1 MRWTDKFIGFVSTL
15 ILARLLAPEDIGII
29 AMASLV
35 IGFIDVFLD
44 LGVNIALIQNRNAAP
59 AHFNSAWTLRLAQSA
74 TAAVLIVLA
83 SSAAAT
89 YFKDARVESVLHV
102 MALGLIVA
110 SFENIGIVTFQKEMK
125 FGLEFRFLFS
135 KRIVGFLV
143 TITAAWFLRDYW
155 ALVIGALAGRI
166 FGTALSY
173 VMHPMRPRISF
184 EKIHEILAVSL
195 WVLLRSIGA
204 YLDNNLHKFFVG
216 GQGNTA
222 SVGAYSIA
230 DDIAAMPTTEI
241 LAPINRVLFPA
252 FVQVKDNMCELVRL
266 FLLAQGMQTL
276 IAVPAS
282 VGLAVVAADAV
293 TVLLGERWLL
303 AVPFVQM
310 LALSNAIQSIYTS
323 GGYVMITL
331 GKIRFVALLTWAQVV
346 AFFVTITLLMPD
358 ANALQIAWVRVLVVL
373 AGLSL
378 AILLLMQSLK
388 ALTLRAVLQTIARP
402 IMATTV
408 MAIALVWL
416 GSKLSLSPLL
426 NLIAKVGCGA
436 VVYSITLV
444 LLWLV
449 WGKPQGAE
457 SFLLEKYRLAM
468 RSKPSIP

>member
-1 MRWTDKFIGFVSTL
+1 
-15 ILARLLAPEDIGII
+15 
-29 AMASLV
+29 
-35 IGFIDVFLD
+35 
-44 LGVNIALIQNRNAAP
+44 
-59 AHFNSAWTLRLAQSA
+59 
-74 TAAVLIVLA
+74 
-83 SSAAAT
+83 
-89 YFKDARVESVLHV
+89 
-102 MALGLIVA
+102 
-110 SFENIGIVTFQKEMK
+110 
-125 FGLEFRFLFS
+125 
-135 KRIVGFLV
+135 
-143 TITAAWFLRDYW
+143 
-155 ALVIGALAGRI
+155 
-166 FGTALSY
+166 
-173 VMHPMRPRISF
+173 
-184 EKIHEILAVSL
+184 
-195 WVLLRSIGA
+195 
-204 YLDNNLHKFFVG
+204 
-216 GQGNTA
+216 
-222 SVGAYSIA
+222 
-230 DDIAAMPTTEI
+230 
-241 LAPINRVLFPA
+241 
-252 FVQVKDNMCELVRL
+252 
-266 FLLAQGMQTL
+266 MQTL